1 MADAKAKTARKVP
14 RGEKRREEL
23 AEVAGRLFL
32 KHGFAETTM
41 QMIASEAE
49 ASKETLYRHFSS
61 KEALFAELIS
71 GRAAAVAGPQ
81 SALARD
87 EPPATALF
95 ELGMSLLRLITKDEA
110 SSLFH
115 IIIADAHRAPELAA
129 IFYERGPG
137 TTLKRLTAYLRSAT
151 ERGWLRCPDPRRAA
165 KLFVGAVI
173 SHHHLHCLIG
183 QPPSP
188 ITPEEM
194 REHVQA
200 AVEMFL
206 SHFGSQTGTST
217 QTDNRLVEPQPKQR

>member
-1 MADAKAKTARKVP
+1 MADAKAKTGRKVP

-23 AEVAGRLFL
+23 AEVARHLFL
-32 KHGFAETTM
+32 KHGFADTTM

-49 ASKETLYRHFSS
+49 ASKETLYRHFAS

-71 GRAAAVAGPQ
+71 ARATAISGPE

-95 ELGMSLLRLITKDEA
+95 ELGTSLLQLIVRDEGG
-110 SSLFH
+110 SLFH
-115 IIIADAHRAPELAA
+115 IIIADARRVPELAA

-137 TTLKRLTAYLRSAT
+137 ATLKQLTAYLRSAT
-151 ERGWLRCPDPRRAA
+151 KRGQLHCPDPARAA
-165 KLFVGAVI
+165 KLFMGAVI
-173 SHHHLHCLIG
+173 AHHHLRCLIG
-183 QPPSP
+183 QPAAPVTASE
-188 ITPEEM
+188 I

-206 SHFGSQTGTST
+206 SYFGVEGCST
-217 QTDNRLVEPQPKQR
+217 ASKEGSV

>member
-1 MADAKAKTARKVP
+1 MVDAKAKTVRKVP

-23 AEVAGRLFL
+23 AEVARRLFL
-32 KHGFAETTM
+32 KHGFADTTM

-61 KEALFAELIS
+61 KETLFAELIS
-71 GRAAAVAGPQ
+71 ARAAAVAGPQ

-87 EPPATALF
+87 ERPATALF
-95 ELGMSLLRLITKDEA
+95 ELGMSLLQLIVKDEGA
-110 SSLFH
+110 SLFH
-115 IIIADAHRAPELAA
+115 VIIADARRAPELAA

-137 TTLKRLTAYLRSAT
+137 TTLKQLTAYLRSAT
-151 ERGWLRCPDPRRAA
+151 KRGQLHCPDPARAA
-165 KLFVGAVI
+165 KLFVGAVMAY
-173 SHHHLHCLIG
+173 HHLHCLIG

-188 ITPEEM
+188 VTPGEM

-206 SHFGSQTGTST
+206 SYFGGETGTNGKDDHPLGSSP
-217 QTDNRLVEPQPKQR
+217 PQD